1 MAIASAWHRHTAWQ
15 PGAVEVVAAVAET
28 GQSEQLWGSG
38 ESLSPAAHFAASG
51 REEGYSSGPDLEEYL
66 IGLAVVLTAEM
77 EEVVQSPTKGPA
89 EQFNTGSDI
98 WEDSDTLYYIKEQC
112 YKPEWSQAVRARVR
126 RRGSMYVRGL
136 DQVLRRRL
144 PDGSTRIVP
153 KPADRKGIVI
163 EHHHR
168 TGHYGVR
175 RTGAL
180 VGYTYWWHGLWADVA
195 AELSK
200 CGVCE
205 RVRSTFSTTQPTL
218 QPLPISGL
226 MYRWGVD
233 LCGPFEE
240 TTRGNL
246 YTMVAVEHYSKH
258 LELVP
263 LPNKEPATTA
273 AAMAASVL
281 GRYGSPA
288 EVLTDRGGEWHK
300 EFQQLMLD
308 CMIDH
313 RHTSAQHPAANG
325 LTERAVGTVK
335 RALAKLCA
343 EQHSQVEWDLHLPWL
358 MLGYNASPQK
368 STGFAP
374 FQLMHGLNPVVP
386 PAIRERIEQPFEF
399 ADNDTVAADFLARS
413 MLIKHR
419 LIIAGENLE
428 VAQHRDTLRFA
439 KRRSGYIPQL
449 RRFLVGDF
457 VYVKRK
463 QKEGLDILAKQLI
476 LRVAEV
482 RPTGVLI
489 LQGRCGTK
497 RAVHAGHCAP
507 CHLPNVDPTIDPSLR
522 PGPAEAVC
530 EKCDTDDVAAKG
542 LLIFC
547 DNCNGG
553 WHLSCH
559 DPVLPAVPKG
569 TWVCSE
575 CEGQGITKV
584 MVEGLQQDGDARAA
598 EQLQREKLTAY
609 ELRARDVDGR
619 YLRKCF
625 TKDLQGNAV
634 AQWYWGQAHFRGRSP
649 DGNLIIAYEDGDT
662 EVTTL
667 LKLKNSK
674 AEWQAPD
681 AQPPAGLNFM
691 TAAEAE
697 EVYKTRQAGFLV
709 NQLARAGRP
718 RQQQVQAPAGRNRGA
733 HTGPPA
739 MRTRA
744 QARTQQQAAIA
755 SVTPAYN
762 YTTST
767 SLLGTVTAGTPLLL
781 TNGTLS
787 LYSLAPVSASPRLP
801 QDWDLHSQAGV
812 LRALQTLMPGDLHN
826 KDASRISQ
834 WIAESAED
842 YEQGGFPGKGF
853 VPTLQAEVQAL
864 LNTLDFSSCSTFHDP
879 FAGSGTIAATFATAG
894 FQVTQND
901 LNPKW
906 SCATA
911 ADALQPCYYHLPQ
924 QVIVCSPPFDVL
936 DIAVPLAAM
945 YAGVAACIHVPGHWV
960 TNPRVPRQLW
970 LQHLYEQGRVHT
982 IMGLPRGPMHKRC
995 VWLVIFRS
1003 AVKKQALMRRL
1014 DSCWTAS
1021 FAGY

>member
-1 MAIASAWHRHTAWQ
+1 M
-15 PGAVEVVAAVAET
+15 
-28 GQSEQLWGSG
+28 
-38 ESLSPAAHFAASG
+38 
-51 REEGYSSGPDLEEYL
+51 EEYFVNM
-66 IGLAVVLTAEM
+66 AVVLTAELA
-77 EEVVQSPTKGPA
+77 EVDQSLTKGPTA
-89 EQFNTGSDI
+89 QSGSGADI
-98 WEDSDTLYYIKEQC
+98 WEDVDTLSYLENQA

-136 DQVLRRRL
+136 DKVLRRRL

-153 KPADRKGIVI
+153 RPADRKNIVL
-163 EHHHR
+163 EHHQR

-180 VGYTYWWHGLWADVA
+180 VGHTYWWHGLWADVA

-233 LCGPFEE
+233 LCGPFEA
-240 TTRGNL
+240 TARGNL

-258 LELVP
+258 LELIP

-273 AAMAASVL
+273 AAFAAAVL

-300 EFQQLMLD
+300 EFHQLMLD

-325 LTERAVGTVK
+325 LTERAVGTTK

-343 EQHSQVEWDLHLPWL
+343 DQHSQVDWDLHLPWL

-374 FQLMHGLNPVVP
+374 FQLMHGINPVVP
-386 PAIRERIEQPFEF
+386 PAIREHFAQPFDFE
-399 ADNDTVAADFLARS
+399 DSEIVAADFLARS
-413 MLIKHR
+413 MLIKQR
-419 LIIAGENLE
+419 LVIAGENLQI
-428 VAQHRDTLRFA
+428 AQHRDSLRFA
-439 KRRSGYIPQL
+439 KLRSGYIPQL
-449 RRFLVGDF
+449 RQFHVGDY

-482 RPTGVLI
+482 RPSGVLI
-489 LQGRCGTK
+489 LLGRCGTK

-507 CHLPNVDPTIDPSLR
+507 CHLPDVDPTIDPSLR

-530 EKCDTDDVAAKG
+530 EKCCTDDVASMG
-542 LLIFC
+542 PLIFC

-553 WHLSCH
+553 WHLQCH
-559 DPVLPAVPKG
+559 EPVLAVIPKG
-569 TWVCSE
+569 TWVCGD
-575 CEGQGITKV
+575 CEGQGITRA
-584 MVEGLQQDGDARAA
+584 MVEGLQQDGDIRAA
-598 EQLQREKLTAY
+598 EQQQREKLTPY
-609 ELRARDVDGR
+609 ELEARKMDGR
-619 YLRKCF
+619 YLRKSF
-625 TKDLQGNAV
+625 PKDLHGNA
-634 AQWYWGQAHFRGRSP
+634 AATWYWGQAHYRGRLP
-649 DGNLIIAYEDGDT
+649 DGNLIIVYEDGDT

-667 LKLKNSK
+667 RKLKNSK
-674 AEWQAPD
+674 AVWQATD
-681 AQPPAGLNFM
+681 ALPPAGLTFM

-697 EVYKTRQAGFLV
+697 SVYKTRQAGFLA
-709 NQLARAGRP
+709 NQQARAAHP
-718 RQQQVQAPAGRNRGA
+718 RQQQVHAPVGSSRGDHQAP
-733 HTGPPA
+733 PVI
-739 MRTRA
+739 RTRA
-744 QARTQQQAAIA
+744 QARLQQQATAASASTAITA
-755 SVTPAYN
+755 TA
-762 YTTST
+762 ST

-787 LYSLAPVSASPRLP
+787 LYSVEPASASPQLP
-801 QDWDLHSQAGV
+801 EFWDLHSGAGV
-812 LRALQTLMPGDLHN
+812 NYALQQLMPGDLHS
-826 KDASRISQ
+826 KDPSRISKS
-834 WIAESAED
+834 IAEAAKC
-842 YEQGGFPGKGF
+842 YTQGMLPGPGY
-853 VPTLQAEVQAL
+853 VPTLQQEVQVL
-864 LNTLDFSSCSTFHDP
+864 LNALDFSACSSFHDP
-879 FAGSGTIAATFATAG
+879 FAGSGAIATTFAKAG
-894 FQVTQND
+894 YQVTQND
-901 LNPKW
+901 LNPLW

-911 ADALQPCYYHLPQ
+911 ADALQPGYYLIPH
-924 QVIVCSPPFDVL
+924 QVIITSPPFDVL

-970 LQHLYEQGRVHT
+970 LQHLYDQGRVHT

-1003 AVKKQALMRRL
+1003 AVKRQALL
-1014 DSCWTAS
+1014 CNPGGSWS
-1021 FAGY
+1021 PSYAGY